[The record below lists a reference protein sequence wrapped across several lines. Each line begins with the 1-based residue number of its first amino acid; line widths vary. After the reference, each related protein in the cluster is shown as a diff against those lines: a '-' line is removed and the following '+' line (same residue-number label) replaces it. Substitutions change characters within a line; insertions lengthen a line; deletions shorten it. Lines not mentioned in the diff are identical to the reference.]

1 MQLLTKEIKEA
12 LRLFPLHSTENV
24 RTSQKVF
31 ICKFFNPVGAGTWY
45 VCEGEPVDGSMPDDD
60 WDFFGMVDL
69 GMGQEWGYFRLSELK
84 GLTLPMGNGIER
96 DIFFSNEPASNYV
109 DSEYSMGHAQRSN

>member
-12 LRLFPLHSTENV
+12 LRLFPLYSTEDV
-24 RTSQKVF
+24 YTSQKVF

-45 VCEGEPVDGSMPDDD
+45 VCEGSRTEHDSDD

-84 GLTLPMGNGIER
+84 GLTLPMGLGIER

-109 DSEYSMGHAQRSN
+109 DSEYSMGHAQRSQ